1 MKRALVTSIVLLMA
15 VFCIGC
21 SSSASSPSKVNVVGM
36 SLEDACEELY
46 EAGWAPHPVDE
57 TPYSDYVPGA
67 WENGVKDYDD
77 CAVTRVEFSSSKSS
91 AKGSSSK
98 PTCKVFFQSGS
109 QPQLEEIYDLDVRT
123 WLSWYEML
131 AEQLAETGPT
141 SKTIADI
148 NQAYDYILK
157 YDSAKIP
164 NSRKDTHQQILGRF
178 QTLLDAAS

>member
-1 MKRALVTSIVLLMA
+1 MKKVIITFSVVLFVLTCA
-15 VFCIGC
+15 AC
-21 SSSASSPSKVNVVGM
+21 SSSPSKINVVGM
-36 SLEDACEELY
+36 PLGDACEELY

-77 CAVTRVEFSSSKSS
+77 CAVTRVEFPSSKSS
-91 AKGSSSK
+91 AKSSSSK
-98 PTCKVFFQSGS
+98 QACKVYFQSGS

-164 NSRKDTHQQILGRF
+164 SSRKDTHQQILGRF
-178 QTLLDAAS
+178 QALLDAAS